1 MTRKS
6 SLAAAFLSLTL
17 TSSVLACLW
26 DRDTIETEKRQ
37 YPGVLELITGKFVRH
52 SPDYYAWRVH
62 DREQRMKYEEPTPEL
77 FDDLAVG
84 YEKLGNHDKAIAL
97 MLEKEKQFPGLYET
111 RANLGTFYIHD
122 GQLERGLKEIELA
135 IEINPGAHFGREIYQ
150 KHLVEYVLSK
160 RTNGKTTL
168 PLELPNKRTTS
179 STNGFA
185 SYILE
190 TEDAPGIKLKRKVKL
205 ERALKGVTGMMRFG
219 NYDSPILLEA
229 LGDLLMVSGSATD
242 GNRLAARAYLK
253 ASFEVKDEKVRKAY
267 RKLADDQLVGQI
279 DNPGD
284 GKILTLA
291 KVEESFKDEVA
302 QGSGW
307 FENLKRNEQK
317 WITEG
322 SNVDD
327 LFDETYSKEP
337 QPIAHPP
344 FKFNRTETIKAT
356 PVSDWNG
363 AVTFLVTLLAV
374 LIATVVVG
382 MYAYLKDQGRLQQD
396 EPLDGQGNRD

>member
-150 KHLVEYVLSK
+150 KHLVKYVLSK
-160 RTNGKTTL
+160 QTNGKTTL
-168 PLELPNKRTTS
+168 PLDRSDRSKMKS
-179 STNGFA
+179 AYGFA
-185 SYILE
+185 HYILKVE
-190 TEDAPGIKLKRKVKL
+190 NVTGSGIHKTLSLQKSQ
-205 ERALKGVTGMMRFG
+205 KGVMGMMRFG

-229 LGDLLMVSGSATD
+229 LGDLLMGSGSATD

-253 ASFEVKDEKVRKAY
+253 ASYGAKDEKARKAY

-317 WITEG
+317 WIAEG
-322 SNVDD
+322 GDVDKS
-327 LFDETYSKEP
+327 FDETYFKEP
-337 QPIAHPP
+337 EPIAHPP